1 MKRLLLVCA
10 ILTVFVVSGS
20 WVFAQGPQQPGLKG
34 SEPNIKCCFQDGQCL
49 ETKKDNC
56 ELKKGIMVTNCD
68 DCPGVWGKGEKK

>member
-10 ILTVFVVSGS
+10 ILTVFAFSGA
-20 WVFAQGPQQPGLKG
+20 VLAQGPQQPGLK
-34 SEPNIKCCFQDGQCL
+34 SAEPNIKCCFQDGQCL

-56 ELKKGIMVTNCD
+56 ELKKGIMVTNCA